1 MDPSDS
7 VPYLCTSLSC
17 DLLLHEHYHARA
29 RGGLPGPPVQP
40 SGTIFSF
47 EGLGAGKH
55 SSAIDLHAPA
65 PCTAYDSWAVRPG
78 DPLPR
83 RCRAW
88 TQARFFPSCIP
99 DFVCPVHIW
108 HQRSLQPRGTFCPY
122 LPLRLAFALCCLTLG
137 TRYTHSCF
145 FFCNSPELSRLLA
158 PTTSNTFNL
167 ALIRPVSTCLLLPR
181 DLFPPCLSASRSL
194 STRMYPRTPCHS
206 PSSSFPPTRNPSR
219 PLFPA
224 SARSACPPVLAPSLS
239 LSLSLSVSLAL
250 FPSLPSSY
258 SVSISL
264 LVG

>member
-1 MDPSDS
+1 MHSCFFLPCA
-7 VPYLCTSLSC
+7 YLAPEKLATSG
-17 DLLLHEHYHARA
+17 DI
-29 RGGLPGPPVQP
+29 LP
-40 SGTIFSF
+40 I
-47 EGLGAGKH
+47 
-55 SSAIDLHAPA
+55 
-65 PCTAYDSWAVRPG
+65 
-78 DPLPR
+78 
-83 RCRAW
+83 
-88 TQARFFPSCIP
+88 
-99 DFVCPVHIW
+99 
-108 HQRSLQPRGTFCPY
+108 